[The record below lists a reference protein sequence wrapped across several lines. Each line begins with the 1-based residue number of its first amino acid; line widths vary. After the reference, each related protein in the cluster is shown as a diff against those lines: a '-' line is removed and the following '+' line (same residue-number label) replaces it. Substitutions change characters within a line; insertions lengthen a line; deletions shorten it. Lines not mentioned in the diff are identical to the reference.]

1 MLIGKPYGKRIDGSR
16 DALQQKR
23 FFPHAGPDMS
33 RITGKSF
40 FHHAYA
46 DKAKKKTGN
55 PWDIGRKELEYLHND
70 MHTDPS
76 RHRHKPLEKCKNAR
90 HKTDFFPS
98 HARFMKTVRQ
108 RNRKSIH
115 RKTGTEEHAAQQ
127 KYKVHIFS
135 LSENKKP
142 ERYAR

>member
-1 MLIGKPYGKRIDGSR
+1 MLTPIKQRRKQAIHGI
-16 DALQQKR
+16 
-23 FFPHAGPDMS
+23 
-33 RITGKSF
+33 
-40 FHHAYA
+40 
-46 DKAKKKTGN
+46 
-55 PWDIGRKELEYLHND
+55 IGRKELEYLHND

-76 RHRHKPLEKCKNAR
+76 RHRHKPLEECKSAR

-108 RNRKSIH
+108 RNGKSIH

>member
-1 MLIGKPYGKRIDGSR
+1 
-16 DALQQKR
+16 
-23 FFPHAGPDMS
+23 MS
-33 RITGKSF
+33 HTAGKSF
-40 FHHAYA
+40 FHHTYT
-46 DKAKKKTGN
+46 DETKKKTGN

-76 RHRHKPLEKCKNAR
+76 RHRHKPLEKCKSAR

-108 RNRKSIH
+108 RNGKSIH